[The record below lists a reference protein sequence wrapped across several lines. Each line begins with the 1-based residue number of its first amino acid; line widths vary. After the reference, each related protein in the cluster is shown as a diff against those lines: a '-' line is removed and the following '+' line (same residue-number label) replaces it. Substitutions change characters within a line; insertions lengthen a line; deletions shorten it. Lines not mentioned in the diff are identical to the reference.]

1 MVAGFAE
8 LREIF
13 AHENISVM
21 IQTVYISVI
30 CFFDYITTETDFLA
44 LEKTT
49 TGIQEPTLSIDR

>member
-44 LEKTT
+44 LENNNYWDSRANF
-49 TGIQEPTLSIDR
+49 EH